1 MERHDTHILSDSQED
16 DEKEENDH
24 FYSFNNSKN
33 SDSNSLKNT
42 IHSNSK
48 RGSKFNLNDL
58 IQTKNNDE
66 NEIYNESLVSSKDLE
81 ELFYDEKRFTKQIIK
96 KNEKDK
102 ESEKDKEKEKKVEN
116 NNVENNNKSMDKIEL
131 KNSLMES
138 NVDNNK
144 NKLNETEINKI
155 PDNIKI
161 KMIKLNYDDIS

>member
-96 KNEKDK
+96 KMRKTQK
-102 ESEKDKEKEKKVEN
+102 VKRTRKK
-116 NNVENNNKSMDKIEL
+116 KKKWKIIML
-131 KNSLMES
+131 K
-138 NVDNNK
+138 
-144 NKLNETEINKI
+144 II
-155 PDNIKI
+155 IKVW
-161 KMIKLNYDDIS
+161 IKLN